1 MKSNHNMKGEKKQR
15 HSSFTNNY
23 LQIQALDIQNKN
35 YVFRIRVLIK
45 LSNIEMPYIENLGG
59 HFFIAQN
66 V

>member
-1 MKSNHNMKGEKKQR
+1 MWKVKKKQR
-15 HSSFTNNY
+15 YSRFTNNY
-23 LQIQALDIQNKN
+23 LQIQDLDIQNKN

-59 HFFIAQN
+59 HFFVAQN